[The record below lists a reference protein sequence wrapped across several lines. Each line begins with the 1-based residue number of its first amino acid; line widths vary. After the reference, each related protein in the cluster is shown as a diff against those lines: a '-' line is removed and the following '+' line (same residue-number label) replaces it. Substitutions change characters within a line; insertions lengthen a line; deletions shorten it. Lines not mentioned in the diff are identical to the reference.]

1 MRLRLSLII
10 VTTLAASQLAFAQS
24 RNHLRYQWQD
34 AQGLTHY
41 SDSLN
46 AEAMKVGYSVI
57 NDQGIVVAR
66 VARELT
72 PEERAAADKLAQQK
86 ATQQQAARE
95 LANREAQMLAAYP
108 DEAAFLDFQK
118 QQLGTVDGQIHT
130 TQTNLRTQEKALTDL
145 LGRAAELERAKEPVP
160 KFLTDDIAKQRG
172 IVTGQRNALARQ
184 QAARDKL
191 VQEQGTQ
198 LTRYRELKAAQDRG
212 TP

>member
-1 MRLRLSLII
+1 MRPRLLFII
-10 VTTLAASQLAFAQS
+10 VTTLAASQFAFAQGK
-24 RNHLRYQWQD
+24 NHLRYQWQD
-34 AQGLTHY
+34 AQGLMHY
-41 SDSLN
+41 SDSLS

-108 DEAAFLDFQK
+108 DEAAFRDFQK
-118 QQLGTVDGQIHT
+118 QQLGTVDSQIHT

-191 VQEQGTQ
+191 VQEQGVQ
-198 LTRYRELKAAQDRG
+198 LARYRELKAAQDQG